1 MSSSASTASNLS
13 GQSAE
18 IRKLC
23 KETEDVELPAS
34 KVNINRNPMFIYED
48 FQGPGKAGRQIRLRA
63 NYYRMAVAPNRVINH
78 FDVKIEEENAT
89 LGRESVKYKEEKFK
103 FMQTFFAEQ
112 VAPLKVRHSEYYI
125 RL

>member
-1 MSSSASTASNLS
+1 
-13 GQSAE
+13 
-18 IRKLC
+18 
-23 KETEDVELPAS
+23 
-34 KVNINRNPMFIYED
+34 
-48 FQGPGKAGRQIRLRA
+48 
-63 NYYRMAVAPNRVINH
+63 MAVAPNRVINH

-112 VAPLKVRHSEYYI
+112 VAPLKVRYSEYYI

>member
-1 MSSSASTASNLS
+1 
-13 GQSAE
+13 
-18 IRKLC
+18 
-23 KETEDVELPAS
+23 
-34 KVNINRNPMFIYED
+34 
-48 FQGPGKAGRQIRLRA
+48 
-63 NYYRMAVAPNRVINH
+63 MAVAPNRVINH

-112 VAPLKVRHSEYYI
+112 VAPLKVTHSEYYI